1 MCLPHTGTRALA
13 SPAADAWCPLLRQLS
28 QNLQSLVLSLGWRRG
43 ERQRPWP
50 PRGDSRGVA
59 CGPVVL
65 CPLPEP
71 WARYPQGPIPPEAPP
86 GSVTEGGRKSV
97 WPSAFVLSASTRGGR
112 TRDGV
117 GQAAG
122 ERPAGS
128 SARRPP
134 PGRAQH
140 CPSAPEE
147 LPLRELK
154 PYTSGCLAS
163 RPGANTSPFSL
174 PFLPRA
180 AGASLA
186 GACSARPRG
195 RGRFRP
201 GVFCHGPVLLLTGR
215 AWSHAGSC
223 HTRERVPTSRSLVLS
238 PVRSGASPGA
248 GCRSGLPGHLPGL
261 GPRPPCPP
269 AGSRL
274 PSIQRALCLPCLNLG
289 PGPGAPPLTQPLQTD

>member
-1 MCLPHTGTRALA
+1 MRPSG
-13 SPAADAWCPLLRQLS
+13 SVPAAGA
-28 QNLQSLVLSLGWRRG
+28 LG
-43 ERQRPWP
+43 QVP
-50 PRGDSRGVA
+50 PGPDSSRGSPWFCHRRRKEKCLA
-59 CGPVVL
+59 LGLCPVSFHPRRTDQGRGWTGSRGASCRLL
-65 CPLPEP
+65 CPLPAP
-71 WARYPQGPIPPEAPP
+71 WQG
-86 GSVTEGGRKSV
+86 
-97 WPSAFVLSASTRGGR
+97 SAL
-112 TRDGV
+112 
-117 GQAAG
+117 
-122 ERPAGS
+122 PLCP
-128 SARRPP
+128 RR
-134 PGRAQH
+134 A
-140 CPSAPEE
+140 
-147 LPLRELK
+147 PLRELK

-186 GACSARPRG
+186 EACSAWPRG

-269 AGSRL
+269 AGSCL